1 MVSTPD
7 ECIALA
13 LEHGCGIANIYG
25 QFDHESECWCQWWS
39 GDDDDMRVDEDTSF
53 MSCLLD
59 EHGKPLA
66 PTKLEQEAW
75 FCEFVAEAC
84 TEGLPAC
91 TFEDDEC
98 PEGTATDCEDA
109 YEANKPLWK
118 VTLFDEACSND
129 VETCSNF
136 FMGMAKKCTAEEV
149 IEIKVEATMAVEG
162 LTEESIPEADSPA
175 MELLVDTLAA
185 TIAKTIT
192 AAPGTEVE
200 ICQIGSAVVG
210 CTDKRRRRLDDGAAD
225 IIFEITVPVFCEDAD
240 CSNAPSEEEAGELMA
255 AVEADMAVATAD
267 SEAFTEMMEETFQEV
282 ATKKAEENPD
292 VFTDEVL
299 AAAEEVAMEVSAGM
313 QEIET
318 ADIEISEP
326 VTNVTPEEAIQIE
339 EEEGGNGTG
348 DDEEDY
354 EGDEYES
361 IDGLGGS
368 ASTKA
373 GVTVALAVAVIAALV
388 Q

>member
-1 MVSTPD
+1 
-7 ECIALA
+7 
-13 LEHGCGIANIYG
+13 
-25 QFDHESECWCQWWS
+25 
-39 GDDDDMRVDEDTSF
+39 
-53 MSCLLD
+53 
-59 EHGKPLA
+59 
-66 PTKLEQEAW
+66 
-75 FCEFVAEAC
+75 
-84 TEGLPAC
+84 
-91 TFEDDEC
+91 
-98 PEGTATDCEDA
+98 
-109 YEANKPLWK
+109 
-118 VTLFDEACSND
+118 
-129 VETCSNF
+129 
-136 FMGMAKKCTAEEV
+136 
-149 IEIKVEATMAVEG
+149 
-162 LTEESIPEADSPA
+162 
-175 MELLVDTLAA
+175 
-185 TIAKTIT
+185 
-192 AAPGTEVE
+192 
-200 ICQIGSAVVG
+200 
-210 CTDKRRRRLDDGAAD
+210 
-225 IIFEITVPVFCEDAD
+225 
-240 CSNAPSEEEAGELMA
+240 
-255 AVEADMAVATAD
+255 
-267 SEAFTEMMEETFQEV
+267 EETFQEV